1 MLEVLI
7 VLSDADIVHADI
19 KPDNILMILNSETQ
33 KLETIKLID
42 FGSSF
47 QFSNAKHIAMST
59 PEYLCP
65 EALEYL

>member
-1 MLEVLI
+1 MLEILI
-7 VLSDADIVHADI
+7 VLSESDIVHADI
-19 KPDNILMILNSETQ
+19 KPDNILLILDSETHWLQ
-33 KLETIKLID
+33 SIKLID

-47 QFSNAKHIAMST
+47 FFSNAKYIAMST